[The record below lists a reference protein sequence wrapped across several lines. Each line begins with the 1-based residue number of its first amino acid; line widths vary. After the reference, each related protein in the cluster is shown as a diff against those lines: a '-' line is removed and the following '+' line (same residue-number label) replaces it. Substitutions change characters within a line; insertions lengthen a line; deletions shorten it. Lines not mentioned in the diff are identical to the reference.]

1 MKNDY
6 NLFRECWLGQRP
18 TARHGECDRMEGQ
31 RLPGSSAAE
40 MAPCFA
46 PADLFFL
53 LSREG
58 PCPATVPEVMAYG
71 LPGMGLAGSGLCC
84 GSRFEWAWGVIVPY
98 GDVRC

>member
-1 MKNDY
+1 
-6 NLFRECWLGQRP
+6 
-18 TARHGECDRMEGQ
+18 MEGQ

-58 PCPATVPEVMAYG
+58 PFPATVPEVMAYG